1 VGKRSKSRQRRPR
14 DVFVPRPFAGLAD
27 EPEWIALRE
36 LVPAATAPLALTPEY
51 GGRTV
56 TLATLLPMA
65 WPAMVRPDGEIM
77 VGLQRQAESGDA
89 NRDVAAAIL
98 AALDIEPGGEDPVPV
113 PVPVPPGPGPRLADV
128 LDDRELDI
136 TVHDR
141 FDFWGDGGEL
151 VKASMER
158 ANDSLYPTVRL
169 AAARAAYWCRMVDRA
184 HLRWVLREPEDTAL
198 TALARLAAAGE
209 LKLRPDSRF
218 AGMFRAS
225 GLLVPVWDLP
235 EEAEA
240 DEWDK
245 PLADLAGRYADALAV
260 TGPLDQATRRARAGL
275 VGRQLTLR

>member
-1 VGKRSKSRQRRPR
+1 VGKRRKSRERRPR
-14 DVFVPRPFAGLAD
+14 DVFVPRPFAGLVD

-36 LVPAATAPLALTPEY
+36 LVPAATAPLALRPEY
-51 GGRTV
+51 GARRV
-56 TLATLLPMA
+56 TLATLLPVA
-65 WPAMVRPDGEIM
+65 WPAMVRPDGEIL
-77 VGLQRQAESGDA
+77 VGLQRQADSGDV

-98 AALDIEPGGEDPVPV
+98 AALETEPGGEEPVPV
-113 PVPVPPGPGPRLADV
+113 TVPVPPGPGPRLAEV
-128 LDDRELDI
+128 LDDRELDV

-141 FDFWGDGGEL
+141 FDFWGEGGEL

-158 ANDSLYPTVRL
+158 ANDTLYPTVRM
-169 AAARAAYWCRMVDRA
+169 AAARAAYWCRISDRT

-209 LKLRPDSRF
+209 LKLRPESKF
-218 AGMFRAS
+218 AGMFRAH

-235 EEAEA
+235 TETEA

-245 PLADLAGRYADALAV
+245 PLADLAGRYADALTV
-260 TGPLDQATRRARAGL
+260 TGPLDPAVRRARAGL